1 VFGRNLGRCSDGSI
15 QLAIGAPGED
25 ITVNGSSKVDAGTA
39 VIFTPPPG
47 NSCIQ
52 AVDQGSPLSD
62 GPEKSDRFGSTLA
75 LGWHGEDGASDRAY
89 VGVPGED
96 GAAGIVQS
104 TPVGSGTHSA
114 DILVSGSSTSSV
126 GYSGGSQAGMSYG
139 MVIGSPAGS

>member
-1 VFGRNLGRCSDGSI
+1 MGRCSEGSI

-25 ITVNGSSKVDAGTA
+25 ITVNGSSKADAGTA

-52 AVDQGSPLSD
+52 AVDQGNPLSD

-75 LGWHGEDGASDRAY
+75 LGWHGDGASDRAY

-104 TPVGSGTHSA
+104 TPIGSGAHSA
-114 DILVSGSSTSSV
+114 DILVGGSSTSSV

-139 MVIGSPAGS
+139 TVIASPAGE